1 MAKITCDHCG
11 AEMDFAPLYYREGDL
26 EITCMRCGN
35 CATEY
40 VSAVTDSA
48 LREDIE
54 RYKRMAKMMAARK
67 MPERFIRREE
77 ASRPECA
84 AKQGAERTVSGRIND
99 CALPDGQVRFFALFR
114 REEVKSTHGE
124 SKRHHS

>member
-35 CATEY
+35 CTKEY

-54 RYKRMAKMMAARK
+54 RYKRMAKMMADRK
-67 MPERFIRREE
+67 IPI
-77 ASRPECA
+77 
-84 AKQGAERTVSGRIND
+84 VLN
-99 CALPDGQVRFFALFR
+99 ALFILFIIDGCLL
-114 REEVKSTHGE
+114 V
-124 SKRHHS
+124 